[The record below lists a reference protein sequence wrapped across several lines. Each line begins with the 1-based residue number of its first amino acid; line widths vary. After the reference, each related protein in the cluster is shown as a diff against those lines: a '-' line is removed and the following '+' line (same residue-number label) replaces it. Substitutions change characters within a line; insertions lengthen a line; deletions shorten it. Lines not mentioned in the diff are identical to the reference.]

1 MNIELEKLLESNGL
15 NDEKNI
21 IINFV
26 EGLFK
31 IAFTMCVKEDNN
43 DKSIPTVWYR
53 DLKYLVFAHRSWHST
68 PKTLEIP
75 YMRVIGES

>member
-1 MNIELEKLLESNGL
+1 MNIELEKLLECNGL

-21 IINFV
+21 IINYV

-43 DKSIPTVWYR
+43 DK
-53 DLKYLVFAHRSWHST
+53 L
-68 PKTLEIP
+68 
-75 YMRVIGES
+75 

>member
-1 MNIELEKLLESNGL
+1 MIKRNSGEDKNLITVLIRIWRDYILMNIELEKLLECNGL

-43 DKSIPTVWYR
+43 DK
-53 DLKYLVFAHRSWHST
+53 L
-68 PKTLEIP
+68 
-75 YMRVIGES
+75 